1 MSKTYN
7 RLAAGERLRLK
18 RTLLGMTQEEM
29 AERIDRVP
37 KYYADIERGSC
48 GMSVETLMALSHT
61 LNMPMDYIILG
72 REYGE
77 NSEKKHEDEIV
88 AVLDILDKCPEKQ
101 RASILKIIKIFIS
114 SCAPLSAE
122 IFRLPIIPCN
132 PWLRFVI
139 GRLSSVSA
147 ETLAIL

>member
-48 GMSVETLMALSHT
+48 GMSV
-61 LNMPMDYIILG
+61 
-72 REYGE
+72 
-77 NSEKKHEDEIV
+77 
-88 AVLDILDKCPEKQ
+88 
-101 RASILKIIKIFIS
+101 
-114 SCAPLSAE
+114 
-122 IFRLPIIPCN
+122 
-132 PWLRFVI
+132 
-139 GRLSSVSA
+139 
-147 ETLAIL
+147 

>member
-77 NSEKKHEDEIV
+77 NPERKHEDEII

-114 SCAPLSAE
+114 SC
-122 IFRLPIIPCN
+122 RN
-132 PWLRFVI
+132 
-139 GRLSSVSA
+139 
-147 ETLAIL
+147 

>member
-61 LNMPMDYIILG
+61 LNMPMDYI

-88 AVLDILDKCPEKQ
+88 AVLDILDKCPQKQ

-114 SCAPLSAE
+114 SC
-122 IFRLPIIPCN
+122 RK
-132 PWLRFVI
+132 
-139 GRLSSVSA
+139 
-147 ETLAIL
+147 

>member
-77 NSEKKHEDEIV
+77 NPEKKHEDEIV

-101 RASILKIIKIFIS
+101 RASILKIIKIFIAMCQNNHPS
-114 SCAPLSAE
+114 
-122 IFRLPIIPCN
+122 FPIIEHK
-132 PWLRFVI
+132 I
-139 GRLSSVSA
+139 
-147 ETLAIL
+147 

>member
-88 AVLDILDKCPEKQ
+88 AVLDILDKCTEKQ

-114 SCAPLSAE
+114 SC
-122 IFRLPIIPCN
+122 RK
-132 PWLRFVI
+132 
-139 GRLSSVSA
+139 
-147 ETLAIL
+147 